1 MIKFSIIIPV
11 YNMGK
16 SIENTVKTLLNQK
29 YDNYE
34 IILVDDGS
42 KDDSS
47 QICDELA
54 TKYKKI
60 KTIHTINQG
69 SGPARNCGIDIA
81 TGEYIYFPD
90 ADDLV
95 DENALNVFAEV
106 LKEKKYDLI
115 VFGYKSLDSDNKIID
130 IKEYS
135 DNEISGSK
143 IRANYIDYYSM
154 NAKYGIQGAPWN
166 KLFKVSIIKDNNIY
180 FPKLRRHQDDA
191 FIGLYVS
198 HVKNV
203 KFINEICY
211 SYFTND
217 LDKEW
222 DKYPIDYID
231 CVIGLY
237 ECRKKSI
244 LTWNKKDIDTHNIVN
259 LTYITGVIK
268 SMELSFSPKYQFNKK
283 ERISWIKEIIKKTN
297 IKEKNISKEYHMFYQ
312 KLILSMIKKDQI
324 DFLYLTLNF
333 KVIIE
338 SKYKKIFRIMKRA
351 RKKI

>member
-130 IKEYS
+130 IK
-135 DNEISGSK
+135 
-143 IRANYIDYYSM
+143 
-154 NAKYGIQGAPWN
+154 
-166 KLFKVSIIKDNNIY
+166 
-180 FPKLRRHQDDA
+180 
-191 FIGLYVS
+191 
-198 HVKNV
+198 
-203 KFINEICY
+203 
-211 SYFTND
+211 
-217 LDKEW
+217 
-222 DKYPIDYID
+222 
-231 CVIGLY
+231 
-237 ECRKKSI
+237 
-244 LTWNKKDIDTHNIVN
+244 
-259 LTYITGVIK
+259 
-268 SMELSFSPKYQFNKK
+268 
-283 ERISWIKEIIKKTN
+283 
-297 IKEKNISKEYHMFYQ
+297 
-312 KLILSMIKKDQI
+312 
-324 DFLYLTLNF
+324 
-333 KVIIE
+333 
-338 SKYKKIFRIMKRA
+338 
-351 RKKI
+351 